1 MDLES
6 FSIFEILRGTN
17 KVYHLCIEWL
27 VKDNLSEQDSECI
40 LHVTNLH
47 LVSRD
52 KAHLTDYR

>member
-1 MDLES
+1 M
-6 FSIFEILRGTN
+6 
-17 KVYHLCIEWL
+17 YHLCIEWL

-47 LVSRD
+47 LVTRD